1 MRVLNLMGKGVEAAV
16 QDAVPD
22 VEIVTVAARDVP
34 PDGLRA
40 DVLFAAWIESPVY
53 DRLDDLGV
61 RWMHLP
67 GTGIDGW
74 PRLLLESRVVTCSRG
89 VSGIPIA
96 EFVLGAML
104 AFEKRMPEVWLDEPP
119 EHWNVA
125 PLGEL
130 AGRSLGIVGLGGIG
144 TEVARRA
151 RAFDMRVTA
160 LRRTRQPSDVEGV
173 DLAFGLTDLLAV
185 SDHLVLAA
193 PVTQRTR
200 HLLDAAA
207 LTRVKRGV
215 HIVNVARGDLID
227 QHALRGALDDGRVAM
242 ATLDCVTPEPLP
254 DGYWLYTHPSVRLS
268 AHISWGSPRAF
279 DRIVDA
285 FVANLRRFA
294 ADEPLEGVI
303 DLDEGY

>member
-1 MRVLNLMGKGVEAAV
+1 VRVLNLMGKGVEAAV
-16 QDAVPD
+16 RDAVPD

-34 PDGLRA
+34 PTGLRA

-67 GTGIDGW
+67 GTGIDSW

-104 AFEKRMPEVWLDEPP
+104 ALEKRMPEVWLDEPP

-200 HLLDAAA
+200 HLLDAGA
-207 LTRVKRGV
+207 LTRVKSGV

-254 DGYWLYTHPSVRLS
+254 EGHWLYTHPSVRLS
-268 AHISWGSPRAF
+268 AHISWGSPRVF